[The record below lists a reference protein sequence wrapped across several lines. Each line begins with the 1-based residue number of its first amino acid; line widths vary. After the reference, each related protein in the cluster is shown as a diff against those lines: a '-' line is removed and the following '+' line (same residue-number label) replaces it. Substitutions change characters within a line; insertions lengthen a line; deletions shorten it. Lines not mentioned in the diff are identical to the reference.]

1 MENTAHHEPGKL
13 SYQLLKQITNDFD
26 KERILGSGGFGTV
39 YKGVHESRGEIAVK
53 VLHNILG
60 LDDKEFHKEFDNL
73 RGLKHPNIVELLG
86 FCNES
91 EEELVMF
98 EGNQVAAQRLHMAL
112 CFEYVHN
119 GSLNKHISDETTGLT
134 WHTRYNII
142 KGICNGLKYLGE
154 GLEYPIMHLDLKPD
168 NILLDKCMSPK
179 IADFGLSRLFGEE
192 NTRKTLS
199 SAGTIGY
206 CPPEYIKHQI
216 ISREFDIFSLGVIIV
231 KIMTGHGG
239 YNSTVEMTTQK
250 AVTLVHDSWRKRLRE
265 TLSRTSL
272 ELYCNQVKRCIE
284 MALDCLKSNRQE
296 RPAIHDIVS
305 ILNETETM
313 IGDRGMQ
320 NKQVTSLVTCT
331 YDSSIYHKPAPY
343 TTGVGRKSKTLFA
356 SAQCVTD
363 HTNHQNSIDRSNFH
377 EVEPR
382 VMSLYLLKGLTS
394 DFSKARL
401 LGWGGYGRVFKG
413 VYGDGKVIAVKKL
426 HPVHGIDD
434 VQLQNEIKILSRVHH
449 QNIVQFV
456 GYCREKEESLVE
468 YNGKHVVSL
477 EIHQALC
484 FEYFRRGSLEE
495 YISEDMSA
503 GLDWQTRYRII
514 TGICEGLRYLHE
526 GMERPLLHMNL
537 KPSKILMDGQKM
549 IPKIGGFGLAR
560 IVGTDK
566 TLHTSH
572 LNGTHGYMPP
582 EYIKRSIISK
592 GHDIFSLGVIILQL
606 MTGKNTYL
614 ELFDMPPEKFVVM
627 AHEKWRE
634 KLQKTVHGS
643 LVEGYCQQVKKCL
656 NIGVKCREENRHKRP
671 TIGDI
676 IHMLKERD
684 TAKLLEV
691 RPLELCFLKA
701 LSSSSL
707 EVSVRRKKAAMT
719 SSSSCLLQLE
729 NKGNDRVAF
738 MLVANNPKRYKPKEP
753 LCGVVPPRCAYTLTL
768 TMPKQPPASD
778 SCDFF
783 TLSSVMVGVHDL
795 DKHSVVVEYDRF
807 FKKAKD
813 TTGDRDKEVQ
823 EVILK
828 AIFDTPQGMS
838 SSQDYDYAS
847 GGDPSGLEL
856 QHNVHL
862 AKFIAREK
870 WLIAGDRS
878 GCIHVYNYEEY
889 EDLVSFDAHDS
900 CITTLAV
907 HSTDPFVLSSS
918 DDDAD
923 HLIKLWDWDKDWECT
938 REFGGH
944 NCTVTQVTFN
954 PKDSDRFASVSL
966 DGTVKIWNIY
976 SDDPNIITLE
986 LNGGV
991 DGYVPGGLLCVDYF
1005 TRVNQHHLIVGCKD
1019 KTAQI
1024 WKLDT
1029 NECVDGLEGHADCIT
1044 VVNLHP
1050 ELPLL
1055 LTGSL
1060 DGTVRIWN
1068 STTYK
1073 LENIIGFN
1081 LGAVHDFGCIK
1092 DSKRIVVG
1100 CQQGIAK
1107 MEIYFPFP
1115 DYSQAIPLY
1124 SFFTSQYIY
1133 DRGYIRHQ
1141 KNDRKRRIRLR
1152 QAKES
1157 AAKLRRYRRFAI
1169 AEASRD
1175 LADAI
1180 NCCSLVDK
1188 PDTLPC
1194 KRDREAPP
1202 DSLLVSS
1209 HVEKQHASTCAMGCC
1224 DVVGTVV
1231 GPCGVDPAETTL
1243 TTSVRIIS
1251 HNAPRF
1257 PPHALSLSLIST
1269 APSSPAPGRSPP
1281 SDLFFLHWCTAWRP
1295 SSEERPHPVPPISL
1309 YLDTFPS
1316 RKSAVASSSAN
1327 AARAEVMSAVIDRL
1341 ARHTGGVGRENLRAD
1356 GGGGPRVRRGANGG
1370 AAVGGHRDAFYSS
1383 AVIQFSGSGGSKD
1396 DRDLHAGAALY
1407 APAASLGHVDALGE
1421 LGYCL
1426 QDSYGVRY
1434 SLLDGRRLLIQDN
1447 ASEVEA
1453 ASASLFKAFRGATG
1467 ACSATSGAA
1476 AATGDAHAAN
1486 RFLSEWFVSR
1496 PLGAESG
1503 LGPTTMEEDSGY
1515 GGALRLCS
1523 TRFAGGRRRGG
1534 MSSGG
1539 APCAAW

>member
-320 NKQVTSLVTCT
+320 NKQPDGVSTL
-331 YDSSIYHKPAPY
+331 APQIGGL
-343 TTGVGRKSKTLFA
+343 TIHSGPF
-356 SAQCVTD
+356 SA
-363 HTNHQNSIDRSNFH
+363 IDRSNFH

-838 SSQDYDYAS
+838 SSQIITTSDAQQVSFIDVHQTEPWIMTTHQVGTLRVWNYNTMVCCLLAS
-847 GGDPSGLEL
+847 RCTYTYIL
-856 QHNVHL
+856 HL

-1133 DRGYIRHQ
+1133 
-1141 KNDRKRRIRLR
+1141 
-1152 QAKES
+1152 
-1157 AAKLRRYRRFAI
+1157 
-1169 AEASRD
+1169 
-1175 LADAI
+1175 
-1180 NCCSLVDK
+1180 
-1188 PDTLPC
+1188 
-1194 KRDREAPP
+1194 
-1202 DSLLVSS
+1202 
-1209 HVEKQHASTCAMGCC
+1209 
-1224 DVVGTVV
+1224 
-1231 GPCGVDPAETTL
+1231 DPAETTL

>member
-331 YDSSIYHKPAPY
+331 YDSSIYHK
-343 TTGVGRKSKTLFA
+343 
-356 SAQCVTD
+356 
-363 HTNHQNSIDRSNFH
+363 
-377 EVEPR
+377 
-382 VMSLYLLKGLTS
+382 
-394 DFSKARL
+394 
-401 LGWGGYGRVFKG
+401 
-413 VYGDGKVIAVKKL
+413 
-426 HPVHGIDD
+426 
-434 VQLQNEIKILSRVHH
+434 LQNEIKILSRVHH

-1133 DRGYIRHQ
+1133 D
-1141 KNDRKRRIRLR
+1141 
-1152 QAKES
+1152 
-1157 AAKLRRYRRFAI
+1157 
-1169 AEASRD
+1169 
-1175 LADAI
+1175 
-1180 NCCSLVDK
+1180 
-1188 PDTLPC
+1188 
-1194 KRDREAPP
+1194 
-1202 DSLLVSS
+1202 
-1209 HVEKQHASTCAMGCC
+1209 
-1224 DVVGTVV
+1224 
-1231 GPCGVDPAETTL
+1231 PAETTL

>member
-272 ELYCNQVKRCIE
+272 ELYCNQEHLVSLTLLS
-284 MALDCLKSNRQE
+284 AKSYKLLFRRYIVYLQLLNLQ
-296 RPAIHDIVS
+296 HD
-305 ILNETETM
+305 
-313 IGDRGMQ
+313 
-320 NKQVTSLVTCT
+320 
-331 YDSSIYHKPAPY
+331 A
-343 TTGVGRKSKTLFA
+343 A
-356 SAQCVTD
+356 
-363 HTNHQNSIDRSNFH
+363 IDRSNFH

-838 SSQDYDYAS
+838 SSQIITTSDAQQVSFIDVHQTEPWIMTTHQVGTLRVWNYNTMATLNWIHDVT
-847 GGDPSGLEL
+847 DQP
-856 QHNVHL
+856 VHL

-966 DGTVKIWNIY
+966 DGTVKIW
-976 SDDPNIITLE
+976 
-986 LNGGV
+986 
-991 DGYVPGGLLCVDYF
+991 
-1005 TRVNQHHLIVGCKD
+1005 
-1019 KTAQI
+1019 
-1024 WKLDT
+1024 KLDT

-1092 DSKRIVVG
+1092 DSKR
-1100 CQQGIAK
+1100 
-1107 MEIYFPFP
+1107 
-1115 DYSQAIPLY
+1115 
-1124 SFFTSQYIY
+1124 
-1133 DRGYIRHQ
+1133 
-1141 KNDRKRRIRLR
+1141 
-1152 QAKES
+1152 
-1157 AAKLRRYRRFAI
+1157 
-1169 AEASRD
+1169 
-1175 LADAI
+1175 
-1180 NCCSLVDK
+1180 
-1188 PDTLPC
+1188 
-1194 KRDREAPP
+1194 
-1202 DSLLVSS
+1202 
-1209 HVEKQHASTCAMGCC
+1209 
-1224 DVVGTVV
+1224 
-1231 GPCGVDPAETTL
+1231 
-1243 TTSVRIIS
+1243 
-1251 HNAPRF
+1251 
-1257 PPHALSLSLIST
+1257 
-1269 APSSPAPGRSPP
+1269 
-1281 SDLFFLHWCTAWRP
+1281 
-1295 SSEERPHPVPPISL
+1295 
-1309 YLDTFPS
+1309 
-1316 RKSAVASSSAN
+1316 
-1327 AARAEVMSAVIDRL
+1327 
-1341 ARHTGGVGRENLRAD
+1341 
-1356 GGGGPRVRRGANGG
+1356 
-1370 AAVGGHRDAFYSS
+1370 
-1383 AVIQFSGSGGSKD
+1383 
-1396 DRDLHAGAALY
+1396 
-1407 APAASLGHVDALGE
+1407 
-1421 LGYCL
+1421 
-1426 QDSYGVRY
+1426 
-1434 SLLDGRRLLIQDN
+1434 
-1447 ASEVEA
+1447 
-1453 ASASLFKAFRGATG
+1453 
-1467 ACSATSGAA
+1467 
-1476 AATGDAHAAN
+1476 
-1486 RFLSEWFVSR
+1486 
-1496 PLGAESG
+1496 
-1503 LGPTTMEEDSGY
+1503 
-1515 GGALRLCS
+1515 
-1523 TRFAGGRRRGG
+1523 
-1534 MSSGG
+1534 
-1539 APCAAW
+1539 

>member
-838 SSQDYDYAS
+838 SSQIITTSDAQQVSFIDVHQTEPWIMTTHQVGTLRVWNYNTMATLNWIHDVT
-847 GGDPSGLEL
+847 DQP
-856 QHNVHL
+856 VHL

-1133 DRGYIRHQ
+1133 
-1141 KNDRKRRIRLR
+1141 
-1152 QAKES
+1152 
-1157 AAKLRRYRRFAI
+1157 
-1169 AEASRD
+1169 
-1175 LADAI
+1175 
-1180 NCCSLVDK
+1180 
-1188 PDTLPC
+1188 
-1194 KRDREAPP
+1194 
-1202 DSLLVSS
+1202 
-1209 HVEKQHASTCAMGCC
+1209 
-1224 DVVGTVV
+1224 
-1231 GPCGVDPAETTL
+1231 DPAETTL